1 MNYGKLAY
9 TGMGTLTIGGVVLNQ
24 WALLGIAAGLVVAGA
39 LLIRFGWRR
48 GKNVN
53 AR

>member
-9 TGMGTLTIGGVVLNQ
+9 TGMGTLTIGGLVINQ
-24 WALLGIAAGLVVAGA
+24 WGLLGIAAGLVVAGA
-39 LLIRFGWRR
+39 IAIRYGWRR
-48 GKNVN
+48 GKKVT

>member
-24 WALLGIAAGLVVAGA
+24 WALLGIAVGLVAAGA

-48 GKNVN
+48 GKNVG